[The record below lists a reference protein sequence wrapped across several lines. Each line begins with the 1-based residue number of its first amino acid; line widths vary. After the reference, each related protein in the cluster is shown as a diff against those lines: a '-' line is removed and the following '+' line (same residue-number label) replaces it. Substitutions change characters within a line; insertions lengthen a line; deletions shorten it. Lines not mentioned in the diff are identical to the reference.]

1 MKLLVQGDDYGF
13 TRGVTYGIVD
23 AIDNGIL
30 TCSGMFTNM
39 EIAPWAAE
47 FIKERPNFCFGIDF
61 NLVSGPSVSPK
72 EEVPHL
78 VDENGRFIRSNIRVM
93 DPRWQSKEGQE
104 EMFPYD
110 EVYKEIR
117 AQYERFVKLTG
128 RKPGYLHGHS
138 IGTDSIKK
146 ATKLVAKEENVPYT
160 GDYIEKMFVSFMIPD
175 DDKKDIGEKASKKIF
190 DATSQLEMDPLG
202 KFMRHKEEILKHEYV
217 MAGGHPGY
225 IDAELMKLT
234 SLSLGRMFDQ
244 AFISSQEMKDF
255 VKENNVEL
263 IDYYDLVKEGF
274 LGK

>member
-13 TRGVTYGIVD
+13 TRGVTYGIID

-47 FIKERPNFCFGIDF
+47 FIKERPDFCFGIDF
-61 NLVSGPSVSPK
+61 NLGSGPSVSPK
-72 EEVPHL
+72 EEIPHL

-93 DPRWQSKEGQE
+93 DPRWQTLEGQE
-104 EMFPYD
+104 ELFPFE

-138 IGTDSIKK
+138 IGTESIEK
-146 ATKLVAKEENVPYT
+146 ATKQVAKEESVPYS
-160 GDYIEKMFVSFMIPD
+160 GDYIDKMFVSMFVEDENEKID
-175 DDKKDIGEKASKKIF
+175 EKAMKKEF
-190 DATSQLEMDPLG
+190 NATAQLQKDPLG
-202 KFMRHKEEILKHEYV
+202 KFLRHKDEILKHEYV

-225 IDAELMKLT
+225 VDDDLLKLS
-234 SLSLGRMFDQ
+234 SLSLERMIDQ

-263 IDYYDLVKEGF
+263 VDYYDLVREGI
-274 LGK
+274 